1 MPRLEP
7 LPLEAIGDL
16 QPSLEAAKS
25 RMGFLP
31 NSQLIMA
38 RRPEILRAF
47 QQLGMAIN
55 GPSSTITPELRNMVS
70 QMASRAAGCGYCM
83 AHTAHTASRV
93 GIPPEKEEAL
103 WEYETSPLF
112 SAAERAALSRSSAFS
127 TASTTRWR
135 PSWNPRRS
143 RPASA
148 FSRRGAGP
156 SASTPADRKPA
167 RGPHASERASS
178 TGHPGISPA
187 SQRRTASASARF
199 IAVRSAILARISAR

>member
-55 GPSSTITPELRNMVS
+55 GPSSTITQHGLADGEPGGRLRLLHG
-70 QMASRAAGCGYCM
+70 AY
-83 AHTAHTASRV
+83 
-93 GIPPEKEEAL
+93 
-103 WEYETSPLF
+103 
-112 SAAERAALSRSSAFS
+112 RSH
-127 TASTTRWR
+127 R
-135 PSWNPRRS
+135 
-143 RPASA
+143 
-148 FSRRGAGP
+148 
-156 SASTPADRKPA
+156 
-167 RGPHASERASS
+167 
-178 TGHPGISPA
+178 
-187 SQRRTASASARF
+187 
-199 IAVRSAILARISAR
+199 LARRHSAGKGGGTLGI